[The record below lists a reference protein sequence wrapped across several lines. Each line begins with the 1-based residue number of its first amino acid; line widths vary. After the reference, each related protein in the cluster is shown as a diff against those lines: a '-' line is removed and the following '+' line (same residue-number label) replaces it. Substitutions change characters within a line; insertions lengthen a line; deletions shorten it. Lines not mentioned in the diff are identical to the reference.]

1 MKKFVVSTTTP
12 YDIIIGKDL
21 IKDAGVYIHTCIPPC
36 KVCVIT
42 DSTVNNIYAQVLLTS
57 LMEHGYQTSKI
68 VFPSGE
74 HSKNLSTYSNIL
86 EALADEGLTRSDAI
100 IALGGGVVGGGQ
112 GFGDHVDGVLR
123 GGGHVDHFIIEL
135 LELGVKGLSH
145 YLLLYDM
152 GPGKSGHG
160 SSF

>member
-86 EALADEGLTRSDAI
+86 EALAAKR
-100 IALGGGVVGGGQ
+100 
-112 GFGDHVDGVLR
+112 R
-123 GGGHVDHFIIEL
+123 R
-135 LELGVKGLSH
+135 LSFCRRA
-145 YLLLYDM
+145 D
-152 GPGKSGHG
+152 
-160 SSF
+160 